1 MEVIE
6 ISIAENIRCINE
18 NINQAIIDAG
28 RNDHV
33 KIIAVTKTLSP
44 PIIEEA
50 LDEGLL
56 DIGENK
62 VQELIEKIEVLKE
75 RPNYHMI
82 GHLQTNKVRFIV
94 DHIHLIHSLDRDS
107 LAKEIN
113 KRAKSIDKII
123 NCLIQV
129 NISEEE
135 SKFGI
140 KEDEVIPFIEKLLL
154 YPNLKIKGLM
164 TIAPFTQDEVVIRKS
179 FSGLYELNE
188 RVLSRNYKELDM
200 SILSMGMTN
209 DYKIAIEEG
218 SNMVRIGTA
227 IFGKRNY

>member
-6 ISIAENIRCINE
+6 ISIAENIKRIKENVNQVIN
-18 NINQAIIDAG
+18 DTG
-28 RNDHV
+28 RNDEV

-44 PIIEEA
+44 PIIEQA

-62 VQELIEKIEVLKE
+62 VQELIEKIEIFKE

-113 KRAKSIDKII
+113 KRAKSVDKII

-140 KEDEVIPFIEKLLL
+140 KEEEVIPFIEKILL

-164 TIAPFTQDEVVIRKS
+164 TIAPFTKDEVIIRKS

-188 RVLSRNYKELDM
+188 RILSRNYRELDM
-200 SILSMGMTN
+200 GILSMGMTN

-218 SNMVRIGTA
+218 SNMVRIGTG